1 MEEKKSRKKQIII
14 IAVIAAAVLAISGFI
29 LMKVLGPKS
38 YRVLKVYKV
47 EGTSIIK
54 HADGSEVT
62 PYENMLLQSGDT
74 IKLDEGTFIIK
85 ADEDKYI
92 YLENGTEI
100 ILTAEGTSAD
110 SRTIVELKAGAVI
123 NRVDRHLSEGSVYEV
138 NTPNATMSVR
148 GTVVRMEYIVSAN
161 GIAYTHTQVFEG
173 VVDTALVYPDGTIV
187 DKGVNVA
194 EGMGV
199 LIYRDN
205 DNDVTDYVSD
215 PQPIDY
221 AKLRLQTIDYLKLV
235 IDESRRKLSV
245 SKEDIAKLREMAD
258 KTFTVTFKNGD
269 TVFATQSVKAGQK
282 VKEPKLM
289 PTASGKWNFDFDKT
303 IITEDTEIKWEAGN

>member
-14 IAVIAAAVLAISGFI
+14 IAVIAAVVLAILGFI
-29 LMKVLGPKS
+29 LMKVFGPKS

-100 ILTAEGTSAD
+100 TLTAEGTSVD
-110 SRTIVELKAGAVI
+110 SRTIVELKTGAVI
-123 NRVDRHLSEGSVYEV
+123 NRVDQHLSEGSVYEV

-148 GTVVRMEYIVSAN
+148 GTVVRIEYIVSAN
-161 GIAYTHTQVFEG
+161 GLSYTVTQTFEG
-173 VVDTALVYPDGTIV
+173 EVSTALVYPNGTIV
-187 DKGVNVA
+187 NKGVNVR

-199 LIYRDN
+199 LIYRDKN
-205 DNDVTDYVSD
+205 TTDYVTD

-221 AKLRLQTIDYLKLV
+221 ASLRLQTIDYLRMTIAEGK
-235 IDESRRKLSV
+235 RKLSIT
-245 SKEDIAKLREMAD
+245 SERLAKLKENGG
-258 KTFTVTFKNGD
+258 KECTVTFKNGN
-269 TVFATQSVKAGQK
+269 TVFATQTVKAGQK
-282 VKEPKLM
+282 VEEPKLI
-289 PTASGKWNFDFDKT
+289 PTASGKWNFDFKNS
-303 IITEDTEIKWEAGN
+303 IITEDTEIKWEAGK

>member
-14 IAVIAAAVLAISGFI
+14 IAVIAAVVLAIAGFI

-110 SRTIVELKAGAVI
+110 SRTIVELKTGAVI

-245 SKEDIAKLREMAD
+245 SKEDLAKLREMAD

>member
-1 MEEKKSRKKQIII
+1 MEEKKSRKKSIII

-47 EGTSIIK
+47 EGTSLIK

-161 GIAYTHTQVFEG
+161 GLRYTITQTFEG
-173 VVDTALVYPDGTIV
+173 DVSTALVYPDGTIV
-187 DKGVNVA
+187 NKGVNVR

-199 LIYRDN
+199 LIFHDKDN
-205 DNDVTDYVSD
+205 NVTDYVME

-221 AKLRLQTIDYLKLV
+221 ASLRLQTIDYLRMTIAEGK
-235 IDESRRKLSV
+235 RKLSIT
-245 SKEDIAKLREMAD
+245 SERLAKLKENGG
-258 KTFTVTFKNGD
+258 KECTVTFKNGN

-282 VKEPKLM
+282 VEEPKLI
-289 PTASGKWNFDFDKT
+289 PTASGKWKFDFDNT
-303 IITEDTEIKWEAGN
+303 IITEDTVIQWEAGK

>member
-14 IAVIAAAVLAISGFI
+14 IAVIAAVVLAIAGFI

-47 EGTSIIK
+47 EGTSLIK

-110 SRTIVELKAGAVI
+110 SRTIVELKSGAVI

-148 GTVVRMEYIVSAN
+148 GTVVRVEFIVSAN
-161 GIAYTHTQVFEG
+161 GLSYTVTQTFEG
-173 VVDTALVYPDGTIV
+173 EVSTALVYPNGTIV
-187 DKGVNVA
+187 NKGVNVS

-199 LIYRDN
+199 LIYRDKGT
-205 DNDVTDYVSD
+205 TDYVTD

-221 AKLRLQTIDYLKLV
+221 GNLRLQTIDYLEMTIAEGK
-235 IDESRRKLSV
+235 RKLSITQ
-245 SKEDIAKLREMAD
+245 EKLAALKNRE
-258 KTFTVTFKNGD
+258 TYTVTFKNGN
-269 TVFATQSVKAGQK
+269 TVFATQTVKAGQK

-303 IITEDTEIKWEAGN
+303 IITKDTEIKWEAGK